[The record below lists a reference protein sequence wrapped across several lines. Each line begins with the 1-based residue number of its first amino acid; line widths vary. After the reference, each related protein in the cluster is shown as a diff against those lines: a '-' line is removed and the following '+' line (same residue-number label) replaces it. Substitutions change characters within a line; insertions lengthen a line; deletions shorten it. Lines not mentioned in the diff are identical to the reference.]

1 MQISVDTPGA
11 HRDKALRDD
20 PNESFAV
27 FYYYLL
33 LTSNKVLFEGKLFV
47 EQTSRQ
53 INFCP
58 KILTICF
65 FFVEETFDHMLGDEI
80 DHVSPMFIS
89 EREST
94 QIWDA
99 K

>member
-1 MQISVDTPGA
+1 MV
-11 HRDKALRDD
+11 
-20 PNESFAV
+20 
-27 FYYYLL
+27 
-33 LTSNKVLFEGKLFV
+33 EGKLFV

-58 KILTICF
+58 KISTICF
-65 FFVEETFDHMLGDEI
+65 FFVEETFDHVLGDEI
-80 DHVSPMFIS
+80 DHVPLMCIS
-89 EREST
+89 EHESM